1 MEKLSE
7 RQPLPCVGEESARLK
22 PARSKTFSRAY
33 FKEAAALLKNVK
45 ILAFAA
51 VICALRIA
59 VKSLSV
65 PIAPGVYLSFDCYVN
80 AVGAMVYGPI
90 FALLV
95 GAVSDTLGAVLF
107 PKGAY
112 FFPFIAV
119 EMLSGFI
126 FALFLWRKKLTAP
139 RLLLAKF
146 TVNFLC
152 NLVLNPLIMKWYYYW
167 LVTVKGQPQQVY
179 YMITGVRIVKNLAI
193 FPLEAVLICVLLNAL
208 LPGLKSLGY
217 ADKSQKDI
225 ALEKKELLLCG
236 ALTVL
241 SVAIVLFYVFFLRD
255 FVAAHNIKLF

>member
-7 RQPLPCVGEESARLK
+7 RQPLPCAGEESARLK

-33 FKEAAALLKNVK
+33 FKEAAALIKNVK

-152 NLVLNPLIMKWYYYW
+152 NIVLNSAIQKWYYA
-167 LVTVKGQPQQVY
+167 LFVTDKVY
-179 YMITGVRIVKNLAI
+179 YMINGVRIVKNLAI

-217 ADKSQKDI
+217 ADKSQEGI

-236 ALTVL
+236 AFAAL